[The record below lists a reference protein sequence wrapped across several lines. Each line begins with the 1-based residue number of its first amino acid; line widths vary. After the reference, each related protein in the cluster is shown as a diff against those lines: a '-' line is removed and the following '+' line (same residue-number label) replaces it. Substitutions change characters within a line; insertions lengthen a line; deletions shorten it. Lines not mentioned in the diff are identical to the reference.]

1 MGALSQSDSARLT
14 VFNGLLLAAHL
25 AALRDSCRLATQQNT
40 RFEYCA
46 YYAYCFDARPLISQ
60 IGGRLPPIPTMK
72 LAPNRLDPSEL
83 SAEDFLEVER
93 LLGEVFGSQQRP
105 ALVNAEGK
113 RLELPQPV
121 FDMLVHVL
129 RSIRERRAV
138 IMMPE
143 DESFTSQAA
152 ADYLGM
158 SRPFLI
164 SLLDKGEIPF
174 HYVGSHRRIV
184 FKHLLDYERNRDSVR
199 RDAMGQLSK
208 TVMEAGLDD
217 ASYTGE

>member
-1 MGALSQSDSARLT
+1 MKI
-14 VFNGLLLAAHL
+14 
-25 AALRDSCRLATQQNT
+25 TQ
-40 RFEYCA
+40 
-46 YYAYCFDARPLISQ
+46 
-60 IGGRLPPIPTMK
+60 
-72 LAPNRLDPSEL
+72 NRLDPSEL
-83 SAEDFLEVER
+83 SPEDFLEVER
-93 LLGEVFGSQQRP
+93 LLGEVFGKQQRP
-105 ALVNAEGK
+105 ALVNAEGQ

-138 IMMPE
+138 VMMPE

-184 FKHLLDYERNRDSVR
+184 FKDLLDYERK
-199 RDAMGQLSK
+199 RDAARREAMSNLSK
-208 TVMEAGLDD
+208 KVLEAGLDD

>member
-1 MGALSQSDSARLT
+1 
-14 VFNGLLLAAHL
+14 
-25 AALRDSCRLATQQNT
+25 
-40 RFEYCA
+40 
-46 YYAYCFDARPLISQ
+46 
-60 IGGRLPPIPTMK
+60 MK

-83 SAEDFLEVER
+83 SPEDFLEVER
-93 LLGEVFGSQQRP
+93 LLGEVFGNQQRP
-105 ALVNAEGK
+105 ALINAEGQ

-138 IMMPE
+138 VMMPE

-184 FKHLLDYERNRDSVR
+184 FKDLLDYERK
-199 RDAMGQLSK
+199 RDAARREAISNLSK
-208 TVMEAGLDD
+208 KVLEAGLDD

>member
-1 MGALSQSDSARLT
+1 
-14 VFNGLLLAAHL
+14 
-25 AALRDSCRLATQQNT
+25 
-40 RFEYCA
+40 
-46 YYAYCFDARPLISQ
+46 
-60 IGGRLPPIPTMK
+60 MK
-72 LAPNRLDPSEL
+72 SAPNRLDPSEL
-83 SAEDFLEVER
+83 SPEDFQEVER
-93 LLGEVFGSQQRP
+93 LLCEVFGSQQRP
-105 ALVNAEGK
+105 ALVNADGK

-138 IMMPE
+138 VMMPE
-143 DESFTSQAA
+143 DEAFTSQAA

-184 FKHLLDYERNRDSVR
+184 FKDLLAYERK
-199 RDAMGQLSK
+199 RDASRREAMSSQTRKVLD
-208 TVMEAGLDD
+208 AGLDD

>member
-1 MGALSQSDSARLT
+1 
-14 VFNGLLLAAHL
+14 
-25 AALRDSCRLATQQNT
+25 
-40 RFEYCA
+40 
-46 YYAYCFDARPLISQ
+46 
-60 IGGRLPPIPTMK
+60 MK
-72 LAPNRLDPSEL
+72 LTQNRLDPSEL
-83 SAEDFLEVER
+83 SPEDFLEVER
-93 LLGEVFGSQQRP
+93 LLGEVFGSRQRP
-105 ALVNAEGK
+105 ALVNAQGE

-121 FDMLVHVL
+121 FDMLVNVL
-129 RSIRERRAV
+129 RSIRERRAIV
-138 IMMPE
+138 MMPE

-184 FKHLLDYERNRDSVR
+184 FKDLLDYERE
-199 RDAMGQLSK
+199 RDAARREAMSNLSK
-208 TVMEAGLDD
+208 KVLEAGLDD

>member
-1 MGALSQSDSARLT
+1 
-14 VFNGLLLAAHL
+14 
-25 AALRDSCRLATQQNT
+25 
-40 RFEYCA
+40 
-46 YYAYCFDARPLISQ
+46 
-60 IGGRLPPIPTMK
+60 MK
-72 LAPNRLDPSEL
+72 FAQNRLDPSEL
-83 SAEDFLEVER
+83 SPEDFLEVER
-93 LLGEVFGSQQRP
+93 LLGEVFGSQLRP
-105 ALVNAEGK
+105 ALVNSKGE

-121 FDMLVHVL
+121 FDMLVHLL
-129 RSIRERRAV
+129 RSIRERRAIV
-138 IMMPE
+138 MMPE

-184 FKHLLDYERNRDSVR
+184 FKDLLDYERKRDVSR
-199 RDAMGQLSK
+199 REAMRDLSK
-208 TVMEAGLDD
+208 KVLEAGLDD

>member
-1 MGALSQSDSARLT
+1 
-14 VFNGLLLAAHL
+14 
-25 AALRDSCRLATQQNT
+25 
-40 RFEYCA
+40 
-46 YYAYCFDARPLISQ
+46 
-60 IGGRLPPIPTMK
+60 MK

-83 SAEDFLEVER
+83 SPEDFLEVER
-93 LLGEVFGSQQRP
+93 LLGEVFGNQQRP
-105 ALVNAEGK
+105 ALVNAAGE

-129 RSIRERRAV
+129 RSIRERRAIV
-138 IMMPE
+138 MMPE

-184 FKHLLDYERNRDSVR
+184 FKDLLDYERK
-199 RDAMGQLSK
+199 RDAARRAAMSNLSK
-208 TVMEAGLDD
+208 KVLEAGLDD

>member
-1 MGALSQSDSARLT
+1 
-14 VFNGLLLAAHL
+14 
-25 AALRDSCRLATQQNT
+25 
-40 RFEYCA
+40 
-46 YYAYCFDARPLISQ
+46 
-60 IGGRLPPIPTMK
+60 MK
-72 LAPNRLDPSEL
+72 LTQNRLDPSEL
-83 SAEDFLEVER
+83 SPEDFLEVER
-93 LLGEVFGSQQRP
+93 LLGEMFGSRQRP
-105 ALVNAEGK
+105 ALVNAQGE

-121 FDMLVHVL
+121 FDMLVNVL
-129 RSIRERRAV
+129 RSIRERRAIV
-138 IMMPE
+138 MMPE

-184 FKHLLDYERNRDSVR
+184 FKDLLDYERE
-199 RDAMGQLSK
+199 RDAARREAMSNLSK
-208 TVMEAGLDD
+208 NVLEAGLDD

>member
-1 MGALSQSDSARLT
+1 
-14 VFNGLLLAAHL
+14 
-25 AALRDSCRLATQQNT
+25 
-40 RFEYCA
+40 
-46 YYAYCFDARPLISQ
+46 
-60 IGGRLPPIPTMK
+60 MK
-72 LAPNRLDPSEL
+72 LTQNRLDPSEL
-83 SAEDFLEVER
+83 SPEDFLEVER
-93 LLGEVFGSQQRP
+93 LLGEVFGSRQRP
-105 ALVNAEGK
+105 ALVNAQGE

-121 FDMLVHVL
+121 FDMLVNVL
-129 RSIRERRAV
+129 RSIRERRAIV
-138 IMMPE
+138 MMPE

-184 FKHLLDYERNRDSVR
+184 FKDLLDYERE
-199 RDAMGQLSK
+199 RDAARREAMSNLSK
-208 TVMEAGLDD
+208 NVLEAGLDD

>member
-1 MGALSQSDSARLT
+1 MKSA
-14 VFNGLLLAAHL
+14 
-25 AALRDSCRLATQQNT
+25 S
-40 RFEYCA
+40 
-46 YYAYCFDARPLISQ
+46 
-60 IGGRLPPIPTMK
+60 
-72 LAPNRLDPSEL
+72 NRLDPSEL
-83 SAEDFLEVER
+83 SPEDFQEVER

-105 ALVNAEGK
+105 ALVNADGK

-138 IMMPE
+138 VMMPE
-143 DESFTSQAA
+143 DEAFTSQAA

-164 SLLDKGEIPF
+164 SLLEKGEIPF

-184 FKHLLDYERNRDSVR
+184 FKDLLAYERK
-199 RDAMGQLSK
+199 RDASRREAMSSQTRKVLD
-208 TVMEAGLDD
+208 AGLDD

>member
-1 MGALSQSDSARLT
+1 MKTNQNRLAPSDLT
-14 VFNGLLLAAHL
+14 PNDFREVDRLLAEV
-25 AALRDSCRLATQQNT
+25 C
-40 RFEYCA
+40 
-46 YYAYCFDARPLISQ
+46 
-60 IGGRLPPIPTMK
+60 GG
-72 LAPNRLDPSEL
+72 
-83 SAEDFLEVER
+83 
-93 LLGEVFGSQQRP
+93 QQRP
-105 ALVNAEGK
+105 ALVSADGE
-113 RLELPQPV
+113 RWELPQPV
-121 FDMLVHVL
+121 FNMLVQVL

-184 FKHLLDYERNRDSVR
+184 FKDLLDYERKRDVSR
-199 RDAMGQLSK
+199 REAMSRLSN
-208 TVMEAGLDD
+208 TVVEAGLAD

>member
-1 MGALSQSDSARLT
+1 MKLSQ
-14 VFNGLLLAAHL
+14 
-25 AALRDSCRLATQQNT
+25 
-40 RFEYCA
+40 
-46 YYAYCFDARPLISQ
+46 
-60 IGGRLPPIPTMK
+60 
-72 LAPNRLDPSEL
+72 NRLDPSDL
-83 SAEDFLEVER
+83 SPEDFLEVER
-93 LLGEVFGSQQRP
+93 LLGEVFGSKQRP
-105 ALVNAEGK
+105 ALVNAEGQ

-138 IMMPE
+138 VMMPE

-184 FKHLLDYERNRDSVR
+184 FRDLLDYEQK
-199 RDAMGQLSK
+199 RDASRREAMSNLSK
-208 TVMEAGLDD
+208 KVLEAGLDD
-217 ASYTGE
+217 ASYMGE

>member
-1 MGALSQSDSARLT
+1 
-14 VFNGLLLAAHL
+14 
-25 AALRDSCRLATQQNT
+25 
-40 RFEYCA
+40 
-46 YYAYCFDARPLISQ
+46 
-60 IGGRLPPIPTMK
+60 MK
-72 LAPNRLDPSEL
+72 LTQNRLDPSEL
-83 SAEDFLEVER
+83 SPEDFLEVER
-93 LLGEVFGSQQRP
+93 LLGEVFGSHLRP
-105 ALVNAEGK
+105 ALVNSKGE

-138 IMMPE
+138 VMMPE

-184 FKHLLDYERNRDSVR
+184 FKDLLDYERK
-199 RDAMGQLSK
+199 RDASRRKAMSNLNKQVL
-208 TVMEAGLDD
+208 EAGLDD

>member
-1 MGALSQSDSARLT
+1 
-14 VFNGLLLAAHL
+14 
-25 AALRDSCRLATQQNT
+25 
-40 RFEYCA
+40 
-46 YYAYCFDARPLISQ
+46 
-60 IGGRLPPIPTMK
+60 MK
-72 LAPNRLDPSEL
+72 LAQNRLDPSEL
-83 SAEDFLEVER
+83 SPEDFLEVER
-93 LLGEVFGSQQRP
+93 LLGEVFGNHQRP
-105 ALVNAEGK
+105 ALVNAAGE

-121 FDMLVHVL
+121 FDMLVHLL
-129 RSIRERRAV
+129 RFVRERRAV
-138 IMMPE
+138 VMMPE

-184 FKHLLDYERNRDSVR
+184 FKDLLDYERNRDASR
-199 RDAMGQLSK
+199 GEAMSNLSK
-208 TVMEAGLDD
+208 KVLEAGLDD